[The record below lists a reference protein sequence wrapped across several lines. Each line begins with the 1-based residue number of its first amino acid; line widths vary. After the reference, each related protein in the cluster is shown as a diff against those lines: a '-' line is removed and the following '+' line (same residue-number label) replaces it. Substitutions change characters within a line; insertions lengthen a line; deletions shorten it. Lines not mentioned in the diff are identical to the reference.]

1 MKSTIQTIALLLLL
15 GISVA
20 SAKETAPTFAANS
33 TTVTYGTEL
42 AGMSGFPPPP
52 QN

>member
-15 GISVA
+15 GIAVS
-20 SAKETAPTFAANS
+20 SAKETTSTFAAS
-33 TTVTYGTEL
+33 SLTTVYGIEQ
-42 AGMSGFPPPP
+42 AGQGYPPPP